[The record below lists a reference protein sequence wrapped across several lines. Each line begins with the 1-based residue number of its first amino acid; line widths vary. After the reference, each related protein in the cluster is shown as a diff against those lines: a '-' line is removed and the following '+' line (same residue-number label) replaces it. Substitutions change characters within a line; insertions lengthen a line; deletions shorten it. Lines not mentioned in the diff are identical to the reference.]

1 MSKQHS
7 EILEEYLNIL
17 KSKLPSWN
25 LQEMDKTVE
34 EIRTHILD
42 LAEDLAGDDPV
53 TEIHIQAA
61 IDEFGSLEDI
71 VNDFNN
77 IKREK
82 EPLDSGDD
90 LGQDSTFDSQSNIK
104 REKEP
109 LDSGDGLGQEST
121 FDSQSFLTL
130 KQEVLQL
137 VREKRKKQIY
147 QVVEW
152 ILKGDSKMTKEERY
166 SLIGEVFMANPDYF
180 MDKIYKKFQKILQK
194 AYQLNPYDLER
205 YLMEKH
211 TLLVEEVIQSS
222 FQGKLQLSIHVLK
235 GRFYVTN
242 RRLIFHGEIKESVA
256 VLMFTRFMAQ
266 ALEAAKEEVQSLQI
280 AMGAKYS
287 EKPCFGY
294 QYSLENGHNI
304 RVRGNRVTF
313 NIAYD
318 FQKKYTV
325 KRKEVKVKLT
335 VEEPDLTKQLQT
347 IQLLT
352 QILQN

>member
-7 EILEEYLNIL
+7 KILEEYLNIL
-17 KSKLPSWN
+17 RSKLPSWI
-25 LQEMDKTVE
+25 LQEMDNTVE

-42 LAEDLAGDDPV
+42 QAEDFAGNDPI

-61 IDEFGSLEDI
+61 IDEFGNLDDI

-82 EPLDSGDD
+82 ESLDSGDV
-90 LGQDSTFDSQSNIK
+90 L
-104 REKEP
+104 EK
-109 LDSGDGLGQEST
+109 EST
-121 FDSQSFLTL
+121 FDSHSFLTL

-147 QVVEW
+147 QVMEW
-152 ILKGDSKMTKEERY
+152 ILKGNGNMTKEERY

-180 MDKIYKKFQKILQK
+180 MDKIYKKFQKVLLES
-194 AYQLNPYDLER
+194 YQLNPYDLEQF
-205 YLMEKH
+205 LMEKL
-211 TLLVEEVIQSS
+211 TLLPEEVIQAS
-222 FQGKLQLSIHVLK
+222 FQGKLQLSIHVLS
-235 GRFYVTN
+235 GRFYIIGK
-242 RRLIFHGEIKESVA
+242 RLIFHGEIKESVA
-256 VLMFTRFMAQ
+256 VLMFTRGLAH
-266 ALEAAKEEVQSLQI
+266 ALNSAKEEVQSLQI
-280 AMGAKYS
+280 AMGSKYS

>member
-7 EILEEYLNIL
+7 KILEEYLNIL
-17 KSKLPSWN
+17 TSKLPSWN
-25 LQEMDKTVE
+25 LQEMDKTAE

-61 IDEFGSLEDI
+61 IDEFGNLEDI
-71 VNDFNN
+71 VNDFN
-77 IKREK
+77 
-82 EPLDSGDD
+82 
-90 LGQDSTFDSQSNIK
+90 NIK

-130 KQEVLQL
+130 RQEVLQL

-211 TLLVEEVIQSS
+211 TLLVEEVIQTS

-335 VEEPDLTKQLQT
+335 VEEPDLTKQIQT
-347 IQLLT
+347 IQILT